1 MNNEN
6 PIPLELE
13 PIRINRFRV
22 VFPEQFNFLS
32 SMVRYCDR
40 PIYHNNEWNSMVI
53 IFRDVI
59 APSTKQNLY
68 DLKEYLQD
76 NICTIQIEDFDP
88 VGFVVSRW
96 NISFNLYH
104 TNFNFGFNDYG
115 NDGIQEISLSFRPLT
130 CVLEF

>member
-6 PIPLELE
+6 AIPLELE

-40 PIYHNNEWNSMVI
+40 PIYHNNEWDSMVI

-76 NICTIQIEDFDP
+76 NICTIQIEDLDP
-88 VGFVVSRW
+88 VGLVVSRW
-96 NISFNLYH
+96 SISFNLYH

-130 CVLEF
+130 CILNF